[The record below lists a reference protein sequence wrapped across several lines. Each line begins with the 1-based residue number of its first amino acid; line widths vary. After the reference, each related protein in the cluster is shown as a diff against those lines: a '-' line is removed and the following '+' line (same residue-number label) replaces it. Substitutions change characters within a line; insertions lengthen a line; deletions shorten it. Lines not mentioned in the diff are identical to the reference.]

1 MGRPG
6 ITYETFTSV
15 ADAYVEAGT
24 PAAKVTLKMLAEKL
38 AASNSSLVK
47 FKRKWISTQPQ
58 IKQQIREMPIDIA
71 ASIEAYADRR
81 VHATREDLGEQ
92 LQQAEA
98 TELALLA
105 EANDLAEELEAL
117 RKESRVLATDM
128 IVLDAQN
135 KRQSSEITELKSNL
149 ESATDRASATT
160 HALHAAQGDAQA
172 AIGRMD
178 ELRVSTDRQLTK
190 LYAELELARV
200 AHAAVEQRAMEADRR
215 AADSEMR
222 AVAAEAH
229 LEGERKA
236 KGALEAQVSA
246 LQGDVKPA
254 QADAA
259 RAAAAEASNVGLHAQ
274 ISLLNLTIATF
285 RELLKDA
292 GHGKEAGDGTGRSSA
307 PLRMGAVEAS
317 AVD

>member
-6 ITYETFTSV
+6 IPYETFRKV

-24 PAAKVTLKMLAEKL
+24 PAAKVTLKMLAEKI
-38 AASNSSLVK
+38 AASNSSLVRD
-47 FKRKWISTQPQ
+47 KRKWLAAQPQ
-58 IKQQIREMPIDIA
+58 VKQVAREMPVDIV

-105 EANDLAEELEAL
+105 EANDLTEELEAL
-117 RKESRVLATDM
+117 RKESGVLATDM

-135 KRQSSEITELKSNL
+135 KRQASEITELKSNL

-178 ELRVSTDRQLTK
+178 ELRVSTDRQLAK

-236 KGALEAQVSA
+236 KAALEAQVSA
-246 LQGDVKPA
+246 LQGGVKPA

-259 RAAAAEASNVGLHAQ
+259 RAAAAEASNAGLHAQ

-285 RELLKDA
+285 RELLKEA
-292 GHGKEAGDGTGRSSA
+292 GHGKEAGDGAGRSSA
-307 PLRMGAVEAS
+307 PLRMGVVEAS

>member
-6 ITYETFTSV
+6 IPYEIFEKV

-24 PAAKVTLKMLAEKL
+24 PAKQVTLKMLAEKI
-38 AASNSSLVK
+38 AASNSTLVRY
-47 FKRKWISTQPQ
+47 KRRWLAAQPQ
-58 IKQQIREMPIDIA
+58 VRQVAREMPVDIV

-81 VHATREDLGEQ
+81 VRATRDDLGEQ
-92 LQQAEA
+92 LQQADA

-105 EANDLAEELEAL
+105 EANDLTEELEAL
-117 RKESRVLATDM
+117 RKESGAQATDM

-135 KRQSSEITELKSNL
+135 KRQASEITELKSSL
-149 ESATDRASATT
+149 ESATDRSSATT
-160 HALHAAQGDAQA
+160 HALHVAQGDVQA
-172 AIGRMD
+172 ATGRMD
-178 ELRVSTDRQLTK
+178 ELRVSTDRQLAK
-190 LYAELELARV
+190 LYAELDLARL

-215 AADSEMR
+215 AADSDMR

-246 LQGDVKPA
+246 LQGGVKPA

-259 RAAAAEASNVGLHAQ
+259 RAAAAEASNAGLHAQ

-285 RELLKDA
+285 RELLKEA
-292 GHGKEAGDGTGRSSA
+292 GHGKESGDGAGRSSV
-307 PLRMGAVEAS
+307 PLRMGAAEAA